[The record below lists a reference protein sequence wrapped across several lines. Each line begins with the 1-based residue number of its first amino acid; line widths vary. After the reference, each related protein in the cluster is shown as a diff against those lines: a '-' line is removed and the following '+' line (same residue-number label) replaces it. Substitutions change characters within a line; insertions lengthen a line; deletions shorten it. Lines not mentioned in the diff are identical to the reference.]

1 MDRNGGYISMGGK
14 HEVDHELMHEVDQK
28 ESSWLERTFEGAL
41 WNGRLFILLAVI
53 FSMIGA
59 IILFIVASTDIFHVA
74 VETAKVY
81 FGSSHPADFHEMV
94 VGGIIGAVDLYLM
107 AVVMLIFSFGL
118 YELFISEIDAAK
130 NHGASKV
137 LEIHS
142 LDELKDKLAK
152 VIVMV
157 LVVSFFQRVLHT
169 EYNGAQEMLY
179 FAGSILALAIAL
191 YYLHKGGD
199 H

>member
-1 MDRNGGYISMGGK
+1 MMKLI
-14 HEVDHELMHEVDQK
+14 
-28 ESSWLERTFEGAL
+28 ERLFEGAL

-59 IILFIVASTDIFHVA
+59 IILFVIASADIYEVAKTTIS
-74 VETAKVY
+74 VY
-81 FGSSHPADFHEMV
+81 INHEHPKDFHELV

-118 YELFISEIDAAK
+118 YELFISEIDQAK
-130 NHGASKV
+130 ESGASKV

-142 LDELKDKLAK
+142 LDQLKDKLAK

-169 EYNGAQEMLY
+169 QYNGAIEMLY
-179 FAGSILALAIAL
+179 FAGSILALSVGL
-191 YYLHKGGD
+191 YFLHKGGD

>member
-1 MDRNGGYISMGGK
+1 MGHDNEYKVETSKKQGIVEK
-14 HEVDHELMHEVDQK
+14 V
-28 ESSWLERTFEGAL
+28 FEGVL

-59 IILFIVASTDIFHVA
+59 IILFIIGSVDIYGVMTKTISVFINH
-74 VETAKVY
+74 E
-81 FGSSHPADFHEMV
+81 HPEDFHEMV

-118 YELFISEIDAAK
+118 YELFISEIEAAK
-130 NHGASKV
+130 GHGASKV

-169 EYNGAQEMLY
+169 QYNGAQEMLY

-191 YYLHKGGD
+191 YFLHKGGD

>member
-1 MDRNGGYISMGGK
+1 LKYVEKIF
-14 HEVDHELMHEVDQK
+14 
-28 ESSWLERTFEGAL
+28 ESTL

-53 FSMIGA
+53 FSMLGA
-59 IILFIVASTDIFHVA
+59 VILFIVASVDIYNVA
-74 VETAKVY
+74 AQTFSVY
-81 FGSSHPADFHEMV
+81 YNHLHPDDFHEMV

-118 YELFISEIDAAK
+118 YELFISDIDQAK
-130 NHGASKV
+130 GSDASKV

-142 LDELKDKLAK
+142 LDQLKDKLAK

-169 EYNGAQEMLY
+169 EYNGALEMLY
-179 FAGSILALAIAL
+179 FAGSILALSVGL
-191 YYLHKGGD
+191 YFLHKGGE

>member
-1 MDRNGGYISMGGK
+1 MLKTIEK
-14 HEVDHELMHEVDQK
+14 IF
-28 ESSWLERTFEGAL
+28 ESGL

-53 FSMIGA
+53 FSMVGA
-59 IILFIVASTDIFHVA
+59 IILFIVASADIYAVA
-74 VETAKVY
+74 AETISVY
-81 FGSSHPADFHEMV
+81 INHEHPDNFHEMV

-118 YELFISEIDAAK
+118 YELFISEIDQAK
-130 NHGASKV
+130 NSDASKV

-142 LDELKDKLAK
+142 LDQLKDKLAK

-169 EYNGAQEMLY
+169 EYNGALEMLY
-179 FAGSILALAIAL
+179 FAGSILALSVGL
-191 YYLHKGGD
+191 YFLHKGGE

>member
-1 MDRNGGYISMGGK
+1 MEHKD
-14 HEVDHELMHEVDQK
+14 DAK
-28 ESSWLERTFEGAL
+28 ESSLLERVFENTL

-59 IILFIVASTDIFHVA
+59 IILFIVASVDIYHVA
-74 VETAKVY
+74 AETVGVY
-81 FGSSHPADFHEMV
+81 FGGSHPEDFHGIV

-118 YELFISEIDAAK
+118 YELFISEIDPAK

-169 EYNGAQEMLY
+169 QYNGAQEMLY
-179 FAGSILALAIAL
+179 FAGSILALAVAL
-191 YYLHKGGD
+191 YYLHKGGE

>member
-1 MDRNGGYISMGGK
+1 MKWIEK
-14 HEVDHELMHEVDQK
+14 I
-28 ESSWLERTFEGAL
+28 FEGTL

-53 FSMIGA
+53 FSMVGA
-59 IILFIVASTDIFHVA
+59 IILFIVASTDIYGVA
-74 VETAKVY
+74 AQTVSVY
-81 FGSSHPADFHEMV
+81 FNHEHPADFHEIV

-118 YELFISEIDAAK
+118 YELFISEIDQAK
-130 NHGASKV
+130 NSGASKV

-142 LDELKDKLAK
+142 LDQLKDKLAK

-179 FAGSILALAIAL
+179 FAGSILALAVAL

>member
-1 MDRNGGYISMGGK
+1 MNIIEK
-14 HEVDHELMHEVDQK
+14 IF
-28 ESSWLERTFEGAL
+28 ESAL

-53 FSMIGA
+53 FSMVGA
-59 IILFIVASTDIFHVA
+59 VILFIVASIDIFDVA
-74 VETAKVY
+74 AKTISVY
-81 FGSSHPADFHEMV
+81 MNHEHPDNFHEMV
-94 VGGIIGAVDLYLM
+94 VGGIIGAVDLYLI

-130 NHGASKV
+130 GHGASKV

-152 VIVMV
+152 VIIMV

-169 EYNGAQEMLY
+169 SYNGALEMLY
-179 FAGSILALAIAL
+179 FASSILALSVGL
-191 YYLHKGGD
+191 YFLHKGGN

>member
-1 MDRNGGYISMGGK
+1 LNFIEK
-14 HEVDHELMHEVDQK
+14 IF
-28 ESSWLERTFEGAL
+28 ESTL

-53 FSMIGA
+53 FSMVGA
-59 IILFIVASTDIFHVA
+59 IILFVVASVDIFTVA
-74 VETAKVY
+74 TKTISVY
-81 FGSSHPADFHEMV
+81 INHQHPSDFHEMV

-118 YELFISEIDAAK
+118 YELFISEIDIAK

-152 VIVMV
+152 VIIMV

-169 EYNGAQEMLY
+169 DYNGALEMLY
-179 FAGSILALAIAL
+179 FSGSILALSVGL
-191 YYLHKGGD
+191 YFLHKGGD

>member
-1 MDRNGGYISMGGK
+1 MKYIEK
-14 HEVDHELMHEVDQK
+14 IF
-28 ESSWLERTFEGAL
+28 ESTL
-41 WNGRLFILLAVI
+41 WNGRLFILLAVV
-53 FSMIGA
+53 FSMLGA
-59 IILFIVASTDIFHVA
+59 VILFIVASVDIYNVA
-74 VETAKVY
+74 AQTFSVY
-81 FGSSHPADFHEMV
+81 YNHLHPDDFHEMV

-118 YELFISEIDAAK
+118 YELFISDIDQAK
-130 NHGASKV
+130 GSDASKV

-142 LDELKDKLAK
+142 LDQLKDKLAK

-169 EYNGAQEMLY
+169 EYSGALEMLY
-179 FAGSILALAIAL
+179 FAGSILALSVGL
-191 YYLHKGGD
+191 YFLHKGGE